1 MQLAWAPG
9 RGVKGG
15 AYRNFWN
22 LDDGVS
28 VIPWEAISSPS
39 ELAKF
44 TDGGWIEPGTCP
56 PGMSPPEPT
65 KGPSMHSQHCIVY
78 TCLPCSLSHYLIEAL
93 WFVGEVWPVGVCILL
108 PFSFI
113 STLFLTVD
121 VSQPPPLFPPA
132 GGPAP
137 PLFPPQGMHPLH
149 PGRYTLLCATTNKPC
164 SHN

>member
-1 MQLAWAPG
+1 M
-9 RGVKGG
+9 KGG

-28 VIPWEAISSPS
+28 VIPWEAISSQS

-65 KGPSMHSQHCIVY
+65 KGPSMLFSQHCIVY

-93 WFVGEVWPVGVCILL
+93 WFVGEVWPVQAISTLCMYFTTFLTV
-108 PFSFI
+108 SFT

-121 VSQPPPLFPPA
+121 ASQPPPLFPPA

-149 PGRYTLLCATTNKPC
+149 PGRYTTVCYYQ
-164 SHN
+164 